1 MAGKNSAKKIL
12 SGTVV
17 SDNMDK
23 TVSVQVIRRYK
34 HVLYKKMVTAKKKY
48 LAHDEKNEFKV
59 GDIVK
64 IQECAPMSRRKTWFV
79 KEKIGES
86 RR

>member
-1 MAGKNSAKKIL
+1 MTIKSKITL
-12 SGTVV
+12 TGTVV
-17 SDNMDK
+17 SDAMDK
-23 TVSVQVIRRYK
+23 TVSVRVTRRFK
-34 HVLYKKMVTAKKKY
+34 HSLYKKMVTARKKY
-48 LAHDEKNEFKV
+48 LAHDEENQYKI

-64 IQECAPMSRRKTWFV
+64 IQECAPISKRKMWFV

>member
-1 MAGKNSAKKIL
+1 
-12 SGTVV
+12 
-17 SDNMDK
+17 
-23 TVSVQVIRRYK
+23 
-34 HVLYKKMVTAKKKY
+34 
-48 LAHDEKNEFKV
+48 LAHDEQNQYKV

-64 IQECAPMSRRKTWFV
+64 IQECAPMSKRKTWFV